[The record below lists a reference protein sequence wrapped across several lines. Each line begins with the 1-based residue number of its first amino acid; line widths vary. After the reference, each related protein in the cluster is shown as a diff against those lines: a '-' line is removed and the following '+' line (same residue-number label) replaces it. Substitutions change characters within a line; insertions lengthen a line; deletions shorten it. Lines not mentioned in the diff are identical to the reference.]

1 MRNLIIRAGQDTD
14 VVKVA
19 GEVLPH
25 MYINPS
31 ALQKR
36 DVVRQADPFIEG
48 TYALCPTDN
57 IVVSKVLLRTMDA
70 IRKAVPKAVF
80 EVRNK
85 DAFNDGASRVVLLRL
100 DGERFFRAGIEHD
113 NYGDAIVIASPHLY
127 CGTLSPRVRR
137 HMPRVASDSDT
148 TLIRS
153 LKLKNVYADVGRI
166 IKRICEASPVTM
178 SEFEVYCFSRQSC
191 LESDAQKTATDVSN
205 KIRSLIGKGST
216 WHNGALSD
224 DAREAAF
231 VALES
236 MVTGTPT
243 PTISA
248 ALHSELTVAFAAV
261 AHVREDKK
269 LSEQTVPVN
278 ILKFYGEDE
287 FVIRQSGYCQ
297 RVAQVPECIVPQVAT
312 LMAMG
317 PKSSLVGV
325 GAAGGTDNAV
335 EVSMVVIVPAGTRV

>member
-1 MRNLIIRAGQDTD
+1 MKNLVIRNGADSDLVRT
-14 VVKVA
+14 A
-19 GEVLPH
+19 GEMLPH

-36 DVVRQADPFIEG
+36 DVVRQADPFIEA
-48 TYALCPTDN
+48 TYALCPKDN

-80 EVRNK
+80 EVRNE

-100 DGERFFRAGIEHD
+100 DGERFFRAAIEHD
-113 NYGDAIVIASPHLY
+113 NYADGIVIASHHMY
-127 CGTLSPRVRR
+127 CFNLSRR
-137 HMPRVASDSDT
+137 IRQHMPRVASDSNT
-148 TLIRS
+148 ALIRS

-191 LESDAQKTATDVSN
+191 LESDAQKTAADVSS

-261 AHVREDKK
+261 AQVREEKK

-278 ILKFYGEDE
+278 ILKFYGEYE

-297 RVAQVPECIVPQVAT
+297 RVAHLPECIVPQVAT

-325 GAAGGTDNAV
+325 GAAASTDNAV
-335 EVSMVVIVPAGTRV
+335 EFSMVVTVPAGTRV

>member
-1 MRNLIIRAGQDTD
+1 MKNLIIRNGADSDLVRT
-14 VVKVA
+14 A
-19 GEVLPH
+19 GEMLPH

-48 TYALCPTDN
+48 TYALCPKDN

-80 EVRNK
+80 EVRNE

-100 DGERFFRAGIEHD
+100 DGERFFRAAIEHD
-113 NYGDAIVIASPHLY
+113 NYADGIVIASHHMY
-127 CGTLSPRVRR
+127 CFNLSRR
-137 HMPRVASDSDT
+137 IRQHMPRVASDSNT

-178 SEFEVYCFSRQSC
+178 SEFEVYCFSRQRC

-261 AHVREDKK
+261 AQVREDKK

-278 ILKFYGEDE
+278 ILKFYGEDD

>member
-36 DVVRQADPFIEG
+36 DEVRQVDRFFEA
-48 TYALCPTDN
+48 TYALCPKDN

-80 EVRNK
+80 EVRNE
-85 DAFNDGASRVVLLRL
+85 DTSTDGMSRVVFLRVE
-100 DGERFFRAGIEHD
+100 GERFFRAGIEHD

-137 HMPRVASDSDT
+137 HMPRVASCSLT
-148 TLIRS
+148 AVGRS
-153 LKLKNVYADVGRI
+153 LTLKNVYADVGRI
-166 IKRICEASPVTM
+166 VQRICEVSPVTM
-178 SEFEVYCFSRQSC
+178 SEFEDYCFGRQRH
-191 LESDAQKTATDVSN
+191 LEGSTQTTDTDVTN
-205 KIRSLIGKGST
+205 KIRLLIGKGSS

-224 DAREAAF
+224 DARVAAF
-231 VALES
+231 LALES

-243 PTISA
+243 PTMSE
-248 ALHSELTVAFAAV
+248 ALHRELALAFAAT
-261 AHVREDKK
+261 AQMREEKK
-269 LSEQTVPVN
+269 ISEQTGLVN
-278 ILKFYGEDE
+278 ILKFYGEDK

-297 RVAQVPECIVPQVAT
+297 RVAQLPECIVPQVAT

-325 GAAGGTDNAV
+325 GAADGTDNAV
-335 EVSMVVIVPAGTRV
+335 EFSMVVTVPTGTRV

>member
-1 MRNLIIRAGQDTD
+1 MKNLIIRNGVDSDLVRT
-14 VVKVA
+14 A
-19 GEVLPH
+19 GEMLPH

-80 EVRNK
+80 EVRNE

-100 DGERFFRAGIEHD
+100 DGERFFRAAIQHD
-113 NYGDAIVIASPHLY
+113 NYADGIVIASHHMY
-127 CGTLSPRVRR
+127 CVNLSRR
-137 HMPRVASDSDT
+137 IRQHMPRVASDSDT

-261 AHVREDKK
+261 AQVREDKK